1 MLKTLCLA
9 LSAVILLT
17 LASCKKEAPKTGI
30 ERIYSSVDFNN
41 NGKDDYTDFLNGA
54 RADAI
59 ALPTYDDSYFEGGY
73 PPDNIGVC
81 SDVIWR
87 AFREAGYSLKDMVDA
102 DIARDLEAYVDI
114 NKPDP
119 NIDFRRVVN
128 LRVFFGKY
136 AVSLTTDIEDFSA
149 WQPGDIV
156 VFGRNTHIGIV
167 SDKRDAEG
175 HSYIIHNSGQA
186 EREEDYLGRQ
196 NVAAHYRFDASKVP
210 AEVLYRWKN

>member
-1 MLKTLCLA
+1 M
-9 LSAVILLT
+9 LLT
-17 LASCKKEAPKTGI
+17 VFSCGKDEEPKGI
-30 ERIYSSVDFNN
+30 ERIYSPVDFNN

-54 RADAI
+54 RADAV

-73 PPDNIGVC
+73 PPDDIGVC

-87 AFREAGYSLKDMVDA
+87 AFREAGYSLKDMVDN

-114 NKPDP
+114 DKPDP

-136 AVSLTTDIEDFSA
+136 AASLTTDIDRVEE

-175 HSYIIHNSGQA
+175 HAYIIHNSGQA

-196 NVAAHYRFDASKVP
+196 NVAAHYRFDASKIP
-210 AEVLYRWKN
+210 ADVLCKWAEG

>member
-1 MLKTLCLA
+1 MF
-9 LSAVILLT
+9 LT
-17 LASCKKEAPKTGI
+17 VFSCGKDEEPKGI
-30 ERIYSSVDFNN
+30 ERIYSQIDFNG

-54 RADAI
+54 RADAV
-59 ALPTYDDSYFEGGY
+59 ALPTYDDSYFVGGY

-87 AFREAGYSLKDMVDA
+87 AFREAGYSLKDMVDN
-102 DIARDLEAYVDI
+102 DVARDLESYVDI
-114 NKPDP
+114 DKPDP

-136 AVSLTTDIEDFSA
+136 AVSLTTDIDDVEK

-175 HSYIIHNSGQA
+175 HTYIIHNSGQT

-196 NVAAHYRFDASKVP
+196 NVAAHYRFDASRIP
-210 AEVLYRWKN
+210 ADVLCKWAEG

>member
-1 MLKTLCLA
+1 MLFAATLFTF
-9 LSAVILLT
+9 V
-17 LASCKKEAPKTGI
+17 SCKKEEAPTGI
-30 ERIYSSVDFNN
+30 KRIYSPVDFNN

-54 RADAI
+54 RADAV

-73 PPDNIGVC
+73 PPDGIGVC

-102 DIARDLEAYVDI
+102 DVARDLEAYVDI
-114 NKPDP
+114 NRPDP

-136 AVSLTTDIEDFSA
+136 AISLTTDIDAVEE

-175 HSYIIHNSGQA
+175 HAYIIHNSGQS

-196 NVAAHYRFDASKVP
+196 NVAAHYRFDASRVP
-210 AEVLYRWKN
+210 GEVLYRWSGK